1 MRPRDPHEPHRVASS
16 LELFFDLVFVVAV
29 SIASVELHHSL
40 QHGEVVSG
48 MDVVRKIKKGSSANN
63 GAVNAPDKIVRMR
76 LLADAK

>member
-1 MRPRDPHEPHRVASS
+1 EGCGS
-16 LELFFDLVFVVAV
+16 LTGQYTLF
-29 SIASVELHHSL
+29 
-40 QHGEVVSG
+40 GEVVSG